1 MMVESKGGGKGGK
14 GAAANSKL
22 PDNELNSATTFSH
35 VAGNWMIYGPV
46 LGCIFLITLCVLYD
60 KFNNY
65 MRYRHSQ
72 TASAD
77 YSHVIE
83 ASCHTLDGGV
93 KVVHDPVTGLYVPID
108 PIECNVHDL
117 GDKRQETNSSP
128 DLIEMKTPPEQ
139 QKGLF
144 LEEEE
149 EGADQHIPLIEEQRK
164 VEVRQQMSEQ
174 HTGSLRGG
182 SPRSVEEG
190 REATNGT
197 LQRVGESASPA
208 QPTKRSEKGG
218 AGEKQRVRMV
228 EFDGNQRGK
237 VRSNGKSHRKP
248 ISEV

>member
-1 MMVESKGGGKGGK
+1 MVVSKGGGKGGK

-22 PDNELNSATTFSH
+22 PENELNNATTFSH

-65 MRYRHSQ
+65 MRYRQSQ
-72 TASAD
+72 TASVD

-117 GDKRQETNSSP
+117 GDKRQETSSSP
-128 DLIEMKTPPEQ
+128 DLIEMTTPPEQ

-144 LEEEE
+144 LEDVE

-164 VEVRQQMSEQ
+164 AELRQQMLEQ
-174 HTGSLRGG
+174 HAGSPGGG
-182 SPRSVEEG
+182 SPRSVVEG
-190 REATNGT
+190 REATSGT
-197 LQRVGESASPA
+197 LQRVGESASPGQA
-208 QPTKRSEKGG
+208 KKRSERSG

-228 EFDGNQRGK
+228 EFDGNQRGHA
-237 VRSNGKSHRKP
+237 RSNGKSHRKP